1 MSKTLAN
8 RLKTIFSDTNNKLNE
23 ILPSKINN
31 VINKKLDLFSDNVEY
46 LIPTSFIENMINM
59 ITSKEMIDTLN
70 KPKIYS
76 LLPKSFTDGFK
87 ANLTTILASKLN
99 VDDYKD
105 NFITKL
111 TNKLNVITNTLNIYN
126 TKMSITCNTKT
137 QTILNSYMNL
147 IREDYES
154 FQGSLDNYK
163 EIYNLPVQQ
172 DKKDSI
178 SKFLV
183 NEIYPNI
190 KQIIDSF
197 EKEKKEQENNITT
210 QINAFSASG
219 VLLTVQTDLTNTNI
233 SEIIAEIEKSLTT
246 IMNDLAN
253 SMASQFDDIGNKLK
267 KEFTTPLTGF
277 TLKPKTIMRNLQS
290 NQYNL
295 KEINQLLDQI
305 QEKYNDFR
313 DDVLTNHNFVS
324 VYTKIGSFKQ
334 SLNNSANHITEY
346 FYSYQLLLSD
356 YIDPLIALKKIE
368 NEADNI
374 KLYLYNWLNTQTGGI
389 GNTVETIKAR
399 VTNSWKEAK
408 NKIDV
413 SLTTSFNNI
422 FNFLFSKI
430 NNLKTD
436 NAIPGNQLSPE
447 IKSIYLY
454 NNKGEVILTINTILN
469 NLDLTYK
476 YDFQRVNVYDFN
488 VILESSGKFNAT
500 FDIITADGSYVNTIK
515 DVLGSGVFSVN
526 PKYNLYDKSVEA
538 TINVKNEAAKY
549 TSIMKI
555 LNEEKNEYFD
565 EAIEV
570 YEFAEIDDIGWVNV
584 YKNTP

>member
-31 VINKKLDLFSDNVEY
+31 VINQKLDLFSDKVEY

-76 LLPKSFTDGFK
+76 LLSKSFTDGFK

-99 VDDYKD
+99 VGNYKD

-111 TNKLNVITNTLNIYN
+111 TNKLNVITNTLNTYN
-126 TKMSITCNTKT
+126 TKMSITCNIKT
-137 QTILNSYMNL
+137 QTILKSYMNL

-178 SKFLV
+178 LKFLV

-219 VLLTVQTDLTNTNI
+219 VLLTVQTNLTNTNI
-233 SEIIAEIEKSLTT
+233 SIIITAIEKSLTT

-253 SMASQFDDIGNKLK
+253 SMANKFNSIGNILQ

-277 TLKPKTIMRNLQS
+277 TLKPKTRMRNLQS
-290 NQYNL
+290 KKYYL
-295 KEINQLLDQI
+295 KEINQILDQI

-313 DDVLTNHNFVS
+313 DNVLKNHNFVS
-324 VYTKIGSFKQ
+324 VYTKIGSFKKL
-334 SLNNSANHITEY
+334 LNNSANHITEY

-368 NEADNI
+368 TEAQSI
-374 KLYLYNWLNTQTGGI
+374 KNHLYNWLTNQTGGI
-389 GNTVETIKAR
+389 GKTVVTIKER
-399 VTNSWKEAK
+399 VINSWNEAK
-408 NKIDV
+408 NKIDT
-413 SLTTSFNNI
+413 SLTSYLNLFLI
-422 FNFLFSKI
+422 FFSLIFKI
-430 NNLKTD
+430 
-436 NAIPGNQLSPE
+436 
-447 IKSIYLY
+447 
-454 NNKGEVILTINTILN
+454 
-469 NLDLTYK
+469 
-476 YDFQRVNVYDFN
+476 
-488 VILESSGKFNAT
+488 
-500 FDIITADGSYVNTIK
+500 
-515 DVLGSGVFSVN
+515 
-526 PKYNLYDKSVEA
+526 
-538 TINVKNEAAKY
+538 
-549 TSIMKI
+549 
-555 LNEEKNEYFD
+555 
-565 EAIEV
+565 
-570 YEFAEIDDIGWVNV
+570 
-584 YKNTP
+584 